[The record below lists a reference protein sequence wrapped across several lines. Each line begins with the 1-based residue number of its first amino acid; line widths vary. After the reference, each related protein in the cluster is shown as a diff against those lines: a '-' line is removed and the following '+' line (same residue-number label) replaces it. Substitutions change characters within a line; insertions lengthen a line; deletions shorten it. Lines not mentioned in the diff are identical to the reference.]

1 MTFTLTGQAGILF
14 LTFALSVLA
23 AWLVWDR
30 RAVGGATFLVLFML
44 AAAEWSLAAAL
55 EAASVDLQ
63 AKILFSTLEYVGSGS
78 CGVLLLL
85 VASHFAHKTGWLTRF
100 HRVAIWVLPVF
111 GVALAATN
119 GWHGLVWT
127 GFSEAPGLSNAIV
140 YGHGPGFFAYV
151 ILLYVY
157 LAAASALLVPVAV
170 RASAG
175 QRRRAITLLASLS
188 VTWAG
193 SAIYLF
199 APGLFPGLNL
209 APISFLASGTILL
222 IGIFPLRLFEL
233 IPVARDTL
241 VDSMSDGVLV
251 IDEAGR
257 IVDMNA
263 VACDMLDGLPRS
275 IGEFASE
282 VLAPWPGLLAGILQ
296 HGSFHAEFLLR
307 DDPALMAD
315 VRVSPVRP
323 ARQGR
328 GGRLVVM
335 RDNTRRHAAQMALQD
350 ANQRLETLKEELREQ
365 AIRDALT
372 GLFNRRYLDEMLPG
386 ILDRAQHRGE
396 TVAAMIFDIDHFKL
410 VNDQHGHRA
419 GDLLL
424 QKLGRRMQAAVRA
437 DDIACR
443 YGGEEFVI
451 ILPGADLDAAIARAE
466 IIRGA
471 FAEGSRLHEG
481 RGKAVTLSVG
491 IALFPPHG
499 MTRDE
504 LLDAADAALYEA
516 KDGGRN
522 RICVAEPSAEVA
534 VAAESASS

>member
-14 LTFALSVLA
+14 LTSALSLFA

-30 RAVGGATFLVLFML
+30 RAVTGGTFLVLFML

-55 EAASVDLQ
+55 EAAAVDLQ
-63 AKILFSTLEYVGSGS
+63 AKVLFSTLEYLGSGS

-85 VASHFAHKTGWLTRF
+85 VASHFSHRTRWLTRF
-100 HRVAIWVLPVF
+100 HRVVIWILPVF

-119 GWHGLVWT
+119 AWHGLVWS
-127 GFSEAPGLSNAIV
+127 GFSEASGLSNAVV
-140 YGHGPGFFAYV
+140 YAHGPGFYV
-151 ILLYVY
+151 YVGLLYTY

-222 IGIFPLRLFEL
+222 IGILPLRLFEL

-241 VDSMSDGVLV
+241 VDSMSDGILV
-251 IDEAGR
+251 IDAAGR
-257 IVDMNA
+257 IVDMNG
-263 VACDMLDGLPRS
+263 VACEMLGGLPRS
-275 IGEFASE
+275 IGESAYE
-282 VLAPWPGLLAGILQ
+282 VLAPWPELLDGIIQ
-296 HGSFHAEFLLR
+296 DHSTHAEFLLR

-315 VRVSPVRP
+315 VRFSPVRP

-328 GGRLVVM
+328 GGHLIVM
-335 RDNTRRHAAQMALQD
+335 RDNTRRHAAQLALQD
-350 ANQRLETLKEELREQ
+350 ANQRLEILKEELREQ

-386 ILDRAQHRGE
+386 ILERAQSRGGAG
-396 TVAAMIFDIDHFKL
+396 AAMLFDIDRFT
-410 VNDQHGHRA
+410 
-419 GDLLL
+419 
-424 QKLGRRMQAAVRA
+424 
-437 DDIACR
+437 
-443 YGGEEFVI
+443 
-451 ILPGADLDAAIARAE
+451 
-466 IIRGA
+466 
-471 FAEGSRLHEG
+471 S
-481 RGKAVTLSVG
+481 GK
-491 IALFPPHG
+491 
-499 MTRDE
+499 
-504 LLDAADAALYEA
+504 
-516 KDGGRN
+516 
-522 RICVAEPSAEVA
+522 
-534 VAAESASS
+534 